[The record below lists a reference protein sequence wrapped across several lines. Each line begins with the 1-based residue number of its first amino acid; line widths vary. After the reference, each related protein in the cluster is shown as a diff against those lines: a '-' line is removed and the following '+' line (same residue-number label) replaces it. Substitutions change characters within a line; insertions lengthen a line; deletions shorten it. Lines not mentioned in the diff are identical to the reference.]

1 VQNVTHYEQALIL
14 EFSEAACERRFT
26 MASNLS
32 IDNELMNI
40 ALKVGGF
47 KSKKD
52 TVNQALKEFV
62 KSRKTAE
69 IIELF
74 GTIEYDSNYDYK
86 DTRRL
91 RQ

>member
-1 VQNVTHYEQALIL
+1 
-14 EFSEAACERRFT
+14 

-32 IDNELMNI
+32 IDNELINI
-40 ALKVGGF
+40 ALKVGGL
-47 KSKKD
+47 KNKKD

-74 GTIEYDSNYDYK
+74 GTVEYDSNYDYK
-86 DTRRL
+86 SA
-91 RQ
+91 RQFR